1 MEIAAPPLRHVFSRD
16 HPRYP
21 QRLHH
26 LANPPRKLH
35 VQGRL
40 DLLGAPCLAIVGSRN
55 CTAHGAHDA
64 RQFARALSQAGL
76 CIVSGLAHGVDAAAH
91 RGALEGGGGSIAVL
105 GTGIDIDY
113 PDSNAD
119 LAERLRSEGCVVT
132 EFEPGTPPRPWHF
145 PQRNRLI
152 GALSLGV
159 LVVEATVDSGTMST
173 VREALEL
180 GRDVFAIPGSI
191 HSTLSKGCNKLIREG
206 AKLVETAADVLEE
219 LALPPGVRLAP
230 PPAEPALASPFD
242 PSAVLNALGGSPMS
256 MDQVAHAT
264 GWPVSRVAAELSR
277 LQVSRPVVALP
288 GGWYQ
293 RAL

>member
-1 MEIAAPPLRHVFSRD
+1 MDLAAIPERHVFTPE
-16 HPRYP
+16 HPLYP
-21 QRLHH
+21 ERL
-26 LANPPRKLH
+26 RELH
-35 VQGRL
+35 VPPPKLYAQGRL
-40 DLLGAPCLAIVGSRN
+40 ELLRAPCLAIVGSRN

-113 PDSNAD
+113 PDSNAE
-119 LAERLRSEGCVVT
+119 LAQRLRTEGCVVT

-145 PQRNRLI
+145 PRRNRLI

-159 LVVEATVDSGTMST
+159 LVVEATLKSGTMST
-173 VREALEL
+173 VHAALDM
-180 GRDVFAIPGSI
+180 GVDVFALPGSI

-206 AKLVETAADVLEE
+206 AKLVETAAHVIEDLR
-219 LALPPGVRLAP
+219 LPPGVELAALP
-230 PPAEPALASPFD
+230 PEPALASRPD
-242 PSAVLNALGGSPMS
+242 PSAVLQALGESPMS
-256 MDQVAHAT
+256 MDQVVFAT

-277 LQVSRPVVALP
+277 LQVSHHVVALP

-293 RAL
+293 RTL

>member
-1 MEIAAPPLRHVFSRD
+1 MPATASPFHVLARED
-16 HPRYP
+16 PRYP
-21 QRLHH
+21 PRLRH
-26 LANPPRKLH
+26 LKFPPRALH

-40 DLLGAPCLAIVGSRN
+40 ELLEAPCIAIVGSRN

-76 CIVSGLAHGVDAAAH
+76 CVVSGLAHGVDAAAH
-91 RGALEGGGGSIAVL
+91 RGALEGPGSSIAVL
-105 GTGIDIDY
+105 GTGIDLDY
-113 PDSNAD
+113 PDSNAE
-119 LAERLRSEGCVVT
+119 LAQRLRAEGCVIS

-152 GALSLGV
+152 GALALGV
-159 LVVEATVDSGTMST
+159 LVVEATEQSGSMST
-173 VREALEL
+173 VKEALEI

-206 AKLVETAADVLEE
+206 AKLVETVAHVLEE
-219 LALPPGVRLAP
+219 LHVPEGVSLRAP
-230 PPAEPALASPFD
+230 PPEPALASPAE
-242 PSAVLNALGGSPMS
+242 PSTVLNALGESPMS
-256 MDQVAHAT
+256 MDQVVVAT

-277 LQVSRPVVALP
+277 LQVARHVVALP

>member
-1 MEIAAPPLRHVFSRD
+1 MQTATPVRHVFTPQD
-16 HPRYP
+16 PQYP
-21 QRLHH
+21 ERLHH
-26 LANPPRKLH
+26 LKAPPRKLFA
-35 VQGRL
+35 QGRL
-40 DLLGAPCLAIVGSRN
+40 ELLHAPAIAIVGSRN

-91 RGALEGGGGSIAVL
+91 RGGLEGGGGSIAVL

-132 EFEPGTPPRPWHF
+132 EFDPGTPPRPWHF

-152 GALSLGV
+152 GALALGV
-159 LVVEATVDSGTMST
+159 LVVEATEQSGTMST
-173 VREALEL
+173 VREALEI

-191 HSTLSKGCNKLIREG
+191 HSTLSKGCNKLIRDG
-206 AKLVETAADVLEE
+206 AKLVETAAHVIEE
-219 LALPPGVRLAP
+219 LRLPPGVALMP
-230 PPAEPALASPFD
+230 PPAEPALASPPD
-242 PSAVLNALGGSPMS
+242 ASAVLKALGESPMS
-256 MDQVAHAT
+256 MDQVVFAT

-277 LQVSRPVVALP
+277 LQVARHVVALP

-293 RAL
+293 RTL